1 MSAYSAGEGE
11 VRQTVTMRAAPHPD
25 LESPVTTL
33 QSILGPVLV
42 ANRGEIALRVLRGCR
57 ELGLETVAVYSEADR
72 FAPWLRSADRAYLLG
87 PAAPAQSYLDMARIL
102 TVAKD
107 AGAGAIHPGYGFLAE
122 RAEFAEAVTAAGLVW
137 VGPPPAA
144 ITAMGDKLSARAVAR
159 AAGCPI
165 VPGTLEPTQEPE
177 VVRAFAQA
185 HGYPVAIK
193 AAFGG
198 GGRGLRVVREP
209 SELAEALE
217 SAQREAL
224 AAFGRGEV
232 YVERYLDR
240 PRHIEVQVLADRHGT
255 CLFLG
260 ERDCSTQRRHQKLIE
275 EAPAPGLPEPIR
287 ERMGEAAVRVSREV
301 GYEGAGTCEFLYAD
315 GDFFFLEM
323 NTRLQVE
330 HPVTEI
336 VTGLDLVHWQLRI
349 AAGEPLTLSQED
361 VTLRGHAIEARI
373 NAEHVAA
380 GFVPSPGRITTWR
393 APSGPG
399 VRVDSGVEAG
409 WEVPPT
415 YDSLLAKLITYG
427 ADREEARLRMLRA
440 LDEFEVVGVPTTID
454 FHRLAFAH
462 PDFVEGKVSTISVE
476 REWDLSALEP
486 AAAAEKGTG
495 PAVPSRTFIVEV
507 GGKRLEV
514 ALFETGPAADRA
526 RRPAAPGRHP
536 APERP
541 AERSEAS
548 TAQRSTTERREAA
561 EPEPRA
567 ERPAQPP
574 RPAGAGNKALVAEMQ
589 GTIIKIAVDVGDTVA
604 AGDLVL
610 VLEAMKM
617 ENHVLAHRDGVVTQL
632 HVQAGEVVGTG
643 DVLATIEEPAAG

>member
-1 MSAYSAGEGE
+1 
-11 VRQTVTMRAAPHPD
+11 
-25 LESPVTTL
+25 VTTL
-33 QSILGPVLV
+33 RSRLGPVLV

-57 ELGLETVAVYSEADR
+57 ELELETIAVYSEADR

-87 PAAPAQSYLDMARIL
+87 PAAPTRSYLDIDRIL
-102 TVAKD
+102 EVAKEH
-107 AGAGAIHPGYGFLAE
+107 GAGAVHPGYGFLAE
-122 RAEFAEAVTAAGLVW
+122 RAEFAEAVTAAGLIW
-137 VGPPPAA
+137 IGPPPTA
-144 ITAMGDKLSARAVAR
+144 IRAMGDKLSARAVAR

-165 VPGTLEPTQEPE
+165 VPGTLESTHDPD

-217 SAQREAL
+217 GAQREAL

-240 PRHIEVQVLADRHGT
+240 PRHIEIQVLADRHGT

-260 ERDCSTQRRHQKLIE
+260 ERDCSTQRRHQKLVE
-275 EAPAPGLPEPIR
+275 EAPAPGLPSSVR
-287 ERMGEAAVRVSREV
+287 AAMGQAAVRVCREV
-301 GYEGAGTCEFLYAD
+301 GYEGAGTCEFLYGEPGGGRGDAPED
-315 GDFFFLEM
+315 QDFFFLEM

-330 HPVTEI
+330 HPVTEL
-336 VTGLDLVHWQLRI
+336 VTGLDLVGWQLRI
-349 AAGEPLTLSQED
+349 AAGEPLSLTQDD

-393 APSGPG
+393 EPSGPG

-440 LDEFEVVGVPTTID
+440 LAEFEVVGVPTTID

-462 PDFVEGKVSTISVE
+462 PDFIAGRVSTVSVE
-476 REWDLSALEP
+476 REWDLSALQP
-486 AAAAEKGTG
+486 ATPAGTNSP
-495 PAVPSRTFIVEV
+495 PAVSSRTFVVEV

-514 ALFETGPAADRA
+514 ALFETGAAADRA
-526 RRPAAPGRHP
+526 RQAPPVPGRHS
-536 APERP
+536 ALERP
-541 AERSEAS
+541 VVSIQER
-548 TAQRSTTERREAA
+548 
-561 EPEPRA
+561 PESPSPGPRA
-567 ERPAQPP
+567 ERPAQPA
-574 RPAGAGNKALVAEMQ
+574 RAASPAGAGDKALVAEMQ
-589 GTIIKIAVDVGDTVA
+589 GTIIKIAVDVGDTVVV
-604 AGDLVL
+604 GDLVV

-617 ENHVLAHRDGVVTQL
+617 ENHILAHRDGVVAQL
-632 HVQAGEVVGTG
+632 HVQAGDVVATG
-643 DVLATIEEPAAG
+643 DVLATIVEPGHS